1 MLGKL
6 LEKTIDERI
15 ADFSYNRFIPFMM
28 DYADFYGHKE
38 SRIVYDVY
46 GVFEL
51 ISTPPIPKLKMFAS
65 NKKSVSERTANRY
78 LQLAKDV
85 TAIRKMIRK
94 ELKNSKW
101 MRVDNDQIYTSQYKL
116 LNLHSKQ
123 EIQTGRKR

>member
-1 MLGKL
+1 MELIKNEELVKKL
-6 LEKTIDERI
+6 HEYYTLVNFVKTIDERI

-51 ISTPPIPKLKMFAS
+51 IGTPPISKLKMFAS
-65 NKKSVSERTANRY
+65 NKKSVSERSANRY
-78 LQLAKDV
+78 LKLAKDV

-94 ELKNSKW
+94 ELKN
-101 MRVDNDQIYTSQYKL
+101 
-116 LNLHSKQ
+116 
-123 EIQTGRKR
+123 